1 MCGAAAPGDQGTPKI
16 FGPPPPRLN
25 RLRMR
30 TGVPCQLCLQERSNF
45 GTAAKHR
52 LVPPFA
58 DIELSQRLRP
68 DGPQNRTRQPIHVS
82 ARAGCHRPR
91 LACSDEPRSKGPMPL
106 LRLLCA
112 FGAPDRGAPNSLLSS
127 LRLDGLLN
135 LLLDGLQVEAC
146 TLLHG
151 RELDRGL
158 GDLCHLLLHELE
170 APELVDEP
178 VVIAD

>member
-1 MCGAAAPGDQGTPKI
+1 MYSASLSRRAQRPLFPDSGVKADMLV
-16 FGPPPPRLN
+16 GPSCAILHTSNLAR
-25 RLRMR
+25 RCVQ
-30 TGVPCQLCLQERSNF
+30 TGHKTGLGNPFIVP
-45 GTAAKHR
+45 
-52 LVPPFA
+52 
-58 DIELSQRLRP
+58 
-68 DGPQNRTRQPIHVS
+68 
-82 ARAGCHRPR
+82 ARAGR
-91 LACSDEPRSKGPMPL
+91 LPPTPPGMFGQKGRSKQMVQCHATF
-106 LRLLCA
+106 LCA
-112 FGAPDRGAPNSLLSS
+112 GAQLVISLLSS